1 MANLANFTAGELAN
15 VGSQLTNDASK
26 YINNPDLE
34 LKWAMK
40 SYHHAE
46 TYFNLISS
54 VDPTVLKLTQIDDE
68 IYTEFRK
75 EFPDFKID
83 VIREEDLKSPEAK
96 EKWRPFINSFE
107 KRVEDFNYGTLLR
120 LDCTKDYT
128 EENSILVVRLQFL
141 AIEIARNREGYNSSL
156 RFNKKDN
163 SDQKT

>member
-75 EFPDFKID
+75 EFPDLKID
-83 VIREEDLKSPEAK
+83 VIQEQDLKSPEAK
-96 EKWRPFINSFE
+96 EASTS
-107 KRVEDFNYGTLLR
+107 V
-120 LDCTKDYT
+120 
-128 EENSILVVRLQFL
+128 
-141 AIEIARNREGYNSSL
+141 
-156 RFNKKDN
+156 
-163 SDQKT
+163 